1 MFILSRDEN
10 IIKREDNSLLE
21 FSYIENQLYEPKH
34 FCINDFTDTGKII
47 QFFQIYLIYK
57 YLIVIYRIFFPS
69 DDFGGTIEVENIIKT
84 LDEDDLLVDNETN
97 KLWKNEYEE
106 NQDEIQ
112 DKFYILFKE
121 FNNF

>member
-1 MFILSRDEN
+1 MFILSRDEH
-10 IIKREDNSLLE
+10 IKREDNSLLE

-34 FCINDFTDTGKII
+34 FFINDFTDTGKII

-57 YLIVIYRIFFPS
+57 YLLVIYRIFFPS

-112 DKFYILFKE
+112 DKLYILFKE